1 MTENKRFTYANRYP
15 NIIKSDYDFYD
26 NGKGLEDKTVVDLL
40 NNQDMMI
47 KSQDKL
53 IRTLNETIL
62 RQTNRIKEFASE
74 EEVDLLTKREKENF
88 DLRTRILEL
97 IVENNRLQFLI
108 NDLGG
113 EEMKRQMGVILND
126 SKNKSKCY
134 FI

>member
-62 RQTNRIKEFASE
+62 RQTNRIKELASE
-74 EEVDLLTKREKENF
+74 DAVELLEKRDKGLLEA
-88 DLRTRILEL
+88 RTYAMEL
-97 IVENNRLQFLI
+97 ILKKNRLRRLI
-108 NDLGG
+108 DDLGG
-113 EEMKRQMGVILND
+113 EEMKKQMEVILNE
-126 SKNKSKCY
+126 
-134 FI
+134 

>member
-62 RQTNRIKEFASE
+62 RQTNRIKELASE
-74 EEVDLLTKREKENF
+74 DAVELLEKRDKDLLEA
-88 DLRTRILEL
+88 RTYAMEL
-97 IVENNRLQFLI
+97 ILKKNRLQCLI
-108 NDLGG
+108 DDLGG
-113 EEMKRQMGVILND
+113 EEMKKQMEVILNE
-126 SKNKSKCY
+126 
-134 FI
+134 